1 MCSSDLHPFFMRK
14 GTIGDFAQKV
24 INEIIVSL
32 SIYDAIKKSGNKP
45 FDIRQ
50 FKEENPDLVDTMGFL
65 PLEVD
70 GKLSMIDFE
79 VRYSRRSIKE
89 AISLLDEP
97 IIKDAL
103 QREYK
108 RIFS

>member
-1 MCSSDLHPFFMRK
+1 MKK

-32 SIYDAIKKSGNKP
+32 SIYDAIRKSGNRL
-45 FDIRQ
+45 FDIRR
-50 FKEENPDLVDTMGFL
+50 FKEDNPELVESMGFL

-70 GKLSMIDFE
+70 GNLSMMDFE
-79 VRYSRRSIKE
+79 VQYSQRTIME